1 MAAEKVKMFSG
12 NMVEDIEP
20 QINKWL
26 ASLKPTT
33 EVRRSETAAT
43 VQQHAQDKA
52 SLMIVVSVWYIE
64 ASN

>member
-1 MAAEKVKMFSG
+1 MAGEKVKMFSG

-43 VQQHAQDKA
+43 VQHAQNTA
-52 SLMIVVSVWYIE
+52 SLMVVVSVWYIE

>member
-1 MAAEKVKMFSG
+1 MAAEKVKMFFG

-33 EVRRSETAAT
+33 EVRRSETAAAI
-43 VQQHAQDKA
+43 QHAQDKA
-52 SLMIVVSVWYIE
+52 SPMIVVSVWYIE

>member
-1 MAAEKVKMFSG
+1 MAAEKIKMFFG
-12 NMVEDIEP
+12 NRVEEIEP

-26 ASLKPTT
+26 ASLKPNT

-43 VQQHAQDKA
+43 VQDAQNVA
-52 SLMIVVSVWYIE
+52 SLMVVVSVWYIE